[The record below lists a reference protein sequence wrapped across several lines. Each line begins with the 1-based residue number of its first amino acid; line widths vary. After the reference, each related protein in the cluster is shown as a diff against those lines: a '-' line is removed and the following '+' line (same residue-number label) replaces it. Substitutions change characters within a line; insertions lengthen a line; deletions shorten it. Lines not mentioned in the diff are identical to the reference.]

1 MTTLTNFSYFVMSS
15 KIDFEKLVYK
25 LTEEFSQQMNIIIDT
40 TQTTLKKRL
49 KKKRPTQSP
58 TD

>member
-1 MTTLTNFSYFVMSS
+1 MSS

-40 TQTTLKKRL
+40 TQTT
-49 KKKRPTQSP
+49 
-58 TD
+58 